1 MIIGLSVISVVTSW
15 LKRIWKSMWNLLMLS
30 TDYYL
35 NVNVDAC
42 YVNSEVLYV
51 ANMHTVFPTHF
62 LYALSAY

>member
-1 MIIGLSVISVVTSW
+1 
-15 LKRIWKSMWNLLMLS
+15 MWNLLMLS